1 MRVLIIED
9 ENRSAN
15 RLVKLLLEIDPNIKV
30 IEKIALRQMVNRPR
44 E

>member
-15 RLVKLLLEIDPNIKV
+15 RLMKLLLEIDPNIEV
-30 IEKIALRQMVNRPR
+30 VEKI